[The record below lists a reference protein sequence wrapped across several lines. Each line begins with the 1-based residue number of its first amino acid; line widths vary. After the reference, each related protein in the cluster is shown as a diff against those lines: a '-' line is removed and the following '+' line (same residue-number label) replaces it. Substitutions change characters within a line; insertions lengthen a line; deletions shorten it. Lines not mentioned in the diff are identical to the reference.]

1 VSDYTPMTPPLPPPA
16 PSGGS
21 GVKVWI
27 LFGAVIALLV
37 ANVYLFIQLDKVRV
51 EMSKQREAL
60 ATEIA
65 NLRETSSV
73 TTQTSRR
80 NLDTLR
86 DELETARRQAS
97 MAAGQAKVEALKH
110 ADDIARRLEIEQK
123 KAQQVV
129 QGVQGEISQ
138 VRETATAT
146 SSKLGEVSTEVGSVK
161 TEVAATK
168 GELEKTI
175 ADLKRVTGDLGMQS
189 GLIATNSKE
198 ISALRALGDRNI
210 FEFNLGKTKAP
221 QKIGDIALQLKR
233 TDPKKNK
240 YTIDLVADDKRVEK
254 KDKGVNE
261 PVQFM
266 VAKAPGRP
274 YEIIVNEVKKDV
286 IVGYLSTPKVAST
299 R

>member
-1 VSDYTPMTPPLPPPA
+1 MSDYTPMTPAPPQPA

-21 GVKVWI
+21 GVKIWI

-37 ANVYLFIQLDKVRV
+37 ANGYLFYQLDRVRMD
-51 EMSKQREAL
+51 MSKTREAL

-97 MAAGQAKVEALKH
+97 MAAGQAKVEAQRH
-110 ADDIARRLEIEQK
+110 ADDIARRLEAEQK
-123 KAQQVV
+123 KAQQA
-129 QGVQGEISQ
+129 VQGEISQ

-175 ADLKRVTGDLGMQS
+175 SDLKRVTGDLGMQS
-189 GLIATNSKE
+189 GLIATNAKE

-210 FEFNLGKTKAP
+210 FEFKLGKTKAP

-240 YTIDLVADDKRVEK
+240 YTVDLVADDKRVEK
-254 KDKGVNE
+254 KDKGINE
-261 PVQFM
+261 PLQFL
-266 VAKAPGRP
+266 VSKAPGRP
-274 YEIIVNEVKKDV
+274 YELIVNEVKKDL
-286 IVGYLSTPKVAST
+286 IVGYLSTPKVTSA

>member
-1 VSDYTPMTPPLPPPA
+1 MTPAPPPPA

-21 GVKVWI
+21 GVKIWI
-27 LFGAVIALLV
+27 LFGAVIALLI
-37 ANVYLFIQLDKVRV
+37 ANGYLFYQLDRVRMDV
-51 EMSKQREAL
+51 SKAREAL

-86 DELETARRQAS
+86 DELEAARRQAS
-97 MAAGQAKVEALKH
+97 MAAGQAKVEAQKH
-110 ADDIARRLEIEQK
+110 ADDLARRLEVEQR
-123 KAQQVV
+123 KAQLA
-129 QGVQGEISQ
+129 VQGEISQ
-138 VRETATAT
+138 VRETASAT
-146 SSKLGEVSTEVGSVK
+146 SSKLGEVSSEVGSVK

-198 ISALRALGDRNI
+198 IAALRALGDRNI
-210 FEFNLGKTKAP
+210 FEFNLGKTRAP
-221 QKIGDIALQLKR
+221 QKIGDIAMQLKR
-233 TDPKKNK
+233 TDPKKYK
-240 YTIDLVADDKRVEK
+240 YTIDLVADDKKVEK

-266 VAKAPGRP
+266 VSKAPGRP

>member
-1 VSDYTPMTPPLPPPA
+1 VSDYTPMTPVPLQPA

-27 LFGAVIALLV
+27 LFGAVIALLI
-37 ANVYLFIQLDKVRV
+37 ANGYLFYQLDRVRMDV
-51 EMSKQREAL
+51 SKTREAL

-97 MAAGQAKVEALKH
+97 MAAGQAKVEAQKH
-110 ADDIARRLEIEQK
+110 ADDLARRLETEQK
-123 KAQQVV
+123 KAQQA
-129 QGVQGEISQ
+129 VQGEISQ
-138 VRETATAT
+138 VRETASAT

-161 TEVAATK
+161 TEVAATR

-198 ISALRALGDRNI
+198 IGALRALGDRNI
-210 FEFNLGKTKAP
+210 FEFNLGKTRAP
-221 QKIGDIALQLKR
+221 QKIGDVAVQLKR
-233 TDPKKNK
+233 TDPKKNT
-240 YTIDLVADDKRVEK
+240 YTIDLVADDKKVEK
-254 KDKGVNE
+254 KDKGINE
-261 PVQFM
+261 PVQFI
-266 VAKAPGRP
+266 VSKAPGRP
-274 YEIIVNEVKKDV
+274 YEIIVNVVKKDV

>member
-1 VSDYTPMTPPLPPPA
+1 MSDYTPAPPPSA

-21 GVKVWI
+21 GLKIPI
-27 LFGAVIALLV
+27 LFGAVIALLA
-37 ANVYLFIQLDKVRV
+37 ANVYLFLQLDKVRTDV
-51 EMSKQREAL
+51 SKTREAL

-86 DELETARRQAS
+86 DELEAARRQAS
-97 MAAGQAKVEALKH
+97 MAAGQAKVEAQKH
-110 ADDIARRLEIEQK
+110 ADDLARRLEVEQK
-123 KAQQVV
+123 KAQQAV
-129 QGVQGEISQ
+129 QSEISQ
-138 VRETATAT
+138 VRDTASAT

-168 GELEKTI
+168 TELEKTI

-198 ISALRALGDRNI
+198 IAALRALGDRNI

-221 QKIGDIALQLKR
+221 QRIGDIAMQLKK
-233 TDPKKNK
+233 TDPKKKK
-240 YTIDLVADDKRVEK
+240 YTVDVIADDKRVEK

-261 PVQFM
+261 PLQFI

-274 YEIIVNEVKKDV
+274 YEIVVNTVKKDV
-286 IVGYLSTPKVAST
+286 IVGYLSTPKVTST

>member
-1 VSDYTPMTPPLPPPA
+1 MTPAPPQPA

-27 LFGAVIALLV
+27 LFGAVIALLI
-37 ANVYLFIQLDKVRV
+37 ANGYLFYQLDRVR
-51 EMSKQREAL
+51 MDLSKTREAL

-86 DELETARRQAS
+86 DELEAARRQAS

-110 ADDIARRLEIEQK
+110 ADDLARRLEIEQK
-123 KAQQVV
+123 KAQQA
-129 QGVQGEISQ
+129 VQGEISQ
-138 VRETATAT
+138 VRETASAT
-146 SSKLGEVSTEVGSVK
+146 SSKLGEVSSEVGSVK
-161 TEVAATK
+161 TEVATTR

-221 QKIGDIALQLKR
+221 QKIGDVAMQLKR

-240 YTIDLVADDKRVEK
+240 YTIDLIADDKRVEK

-261 PVQFM
+261 PVQFL
-266 VAKAPGRP
+266 VSKAQGRP
-274 YEIIVNEVKKDV
+274 YEIVVNEVKKDA

>member
-1 VSDYTPMTPPLPPPA
+1 MSDYNPMTPAPPPPA

-21 GVKVWI
+21 GVKIWI
-27 LFGAVIALLV
+27 LFGAVIALLI
-37 ANVYLFIQLDKVRV
+37 ANGYLFYQLDKVRMD
-51 EMSKQREAL
+51 MSKTREAL

-86 DELETARRQAS
+86 DELEAARRQAS
-97 MAAGQAKVEALKH
+97 MAAGQAKVEAQKH
-110 ADDIARRLEIEQK
+110 ADDLARRLEIEQK
-123 KAQQVV
+123 KAQLA
-129 QGVQGEISQ
+129 VQGEISQ
-138 VRETATAT
+138 VRETASAT

-175 ADLKRVTGDLGMQS
+175 ADLKRVTSDLGMQS

-198 ISALRALGDRNI
+198 IAALRALGDRNI
-210 FEFNLGKTKAP
+210 FEFKLGKTRAP
-221 QKIGDIALQLKR
+221 QKIGDIAMQLKR
-233 TDPKKNK
+233 TDPKKNQ
-240 YTIDLVADDKRVEK
+240 YTIDLVADDKKVEK
-254 KDKGVNE
+254 KDKGINE
-261 PVQFM
+261 PLQFL
-266 VAKAPGRP
+266 VSKAPGRP

>member
-1 VSDYTPMTPPLPPPA
+1 MTPAPLPPA

-21 GVKVWI
+21 GVKIWI
-27 LFGAVIALLV
+27 LFGAVIALLI
-37 ANVYLFIQLDKVRV
+37 ANGYLFYQLDRVRMDV
-51 EMSKQREAL
+51 SKAREAL

-86 DELETARRQAS
+86 DELEAARRQAS
-97 MAAGQAKVEALKH
+97 MAAGQAKVEAQKH
-110 ADDIARRLEIEQK
+110 ADDLARRLEIEQK
-123 KAQQVV
+123 KAQLA
-129 QGVQGEISQ
+129 VQGEISQ
-138 VRETATAT
+138 VRETASAT
-146 SSKLGEVSTEVGSVK
+146 SSKLGEVSSEVGSVK

-261 PVQFM
+261 PVQFL
-266 VAKAPGRP
+266 VSKAPGRP

>member
-1 VSDYTPMTPPLPPPA
+1 MSGFTPMPPPMAPPPPA

-21 GVKVWI
+21 GLKIPI
-27 LFGAVIALLV
+27 LFGAILALLA
-37 ANVYLFIQLDKVRV
+37 ANVYLFLQLDKVRTDV
-51 EMSKQREAL
+51 SKTREAL

-97 MAAGQAKVEALKH
+97 MAAGQAKVEAQKH
-110 ADDIARRLEIEQK
+110 ADDIARRLETEQK
-123 KAQQVV
+123 KAQQA
-129 QGVQGEISQ
+129 VQGEISQ

-189 GLIATNSKE
+189 GLIATNAKE
-198 ISALRALGDRNI
+198 IAALRALGDRNI
-210 FEFNLGKTKAP
+210 FEFKLGKTKAP
-221 QKIGDIALQLKR
+221 QKIGDVAMQLKK
-233 TDPKKNK
+233 TDPKKNT
-240 YTIDLVADDKRVEK
+240 YTIDLVADDRKVEK
-254 KDKGVNE
+254 KDKGINE
-261 PVQFM
+261 PLQFL
-266 VAKAPGRP
+266 VSKTPGRP
-274 YEIIVNEVKKDV
+274 YEIIVNEVKKDL

>member
-1 VSDYTPMTPPLPPPA
+1 MTPVPPQPA

-21 GVKVWI
+21 GVKIWI

-37 ANVYLFIQLDKVRV
+37 ANGYLFYQLDRVRMD
-51 EMSKQREAL
+51 MSKTREAL

-86 DELETARRQAS
+86 DELETARRQAA
-97 MAAGQAKVEALKH
+97 MAAGQAKVEAQRH
-110 ADDIARRLEIEQK
+110 ADDIARRLETEQK
-123 KAQQVV
+123 KAQQA
-129 QGVQGEISQ
+129 VQGEISQ

-146 SSKLGEVSTEVGSVK
+146 NSKLGEVSTEVGSVK

-175 ADLKRVTGDLGMQS
+175 SDLKRVTGDLGMQS
-189 GLIATNSKE
+189 GLIATNAKE
-198 ISALRALGDRNI
+198 IGALRALGDRNI
-210 FEFNLGKTKAP
+210 FEFKLGKTKAP

-240 YTIDLVADDKRVEK
+240 YTVDLVADDKKVEK

-261 PVQFM
+261 PLQFL
-266 VAKAPGRP
+266 VSKAPGRP
-274 YEIIVNEVKKDV
+274 YELIVNEVKKDL

>member
-1 VSDYTPMTPPLPPPA
+1 MSDYNPMTPAPPPPA

-21 GVKVWI
+21 GVKIWI
-27 LFGAVIALLV
+27 LFGAVIALLI
-37 ANVYLFIQLDKVRV
+37 ANGYLFYQLDRVRMDV
-51 EMSKQREAL
+51 SKAREAL

-86 DELETARRQAS
+86 DELEAARRQAS
-97 MAAGQAKVEALKH
+97 MAAGQAKVEAQKH
-110 ADDIARRLEIEQK
+110 ADDLARRLEVEQR
-123 KAQQVV
+123 KAQLA
-129 QGVQGEISQ
+129 VQGEISQ
-138 VRETATAT
+138 VRETASAT
-146 SSKLGEVSTEVGSVK
+146 SSKLGEVSSEVGSVK

-198 ISALRALGDRNI
+198 IAALRALGDRNI
-210 FEFNLGKTKAP
+210 FEFNLGKTRAP
-221 QKIGDIALQLKR
+221 QKIGDIAMQLKR
-233 TDPKKNK
+233 TDPKKYK
-240 YTIDLVADDKRVEK
+240 YTIDLVADDKKVEK

-266 VAKAPGRP
+266 VSKAPGRP

>member
-1 VSDYTPMTPPLPPPA
+1 MSDYTPAPPPPA

-21 GVKVWI
+21 GLKIPI
-27 LFGAVIALLV
+27 LFGAVIALLA
-37 ANVYLFIQLDKVRV
+37 ANVYLFLQLDKVRTDV
-51 EMSKQREAL
+51 SKTREAL

-86 DELETARRQAS
+86 DELEAARRQAS
-97 MAAGQAKVEALKH
+97 MAAGQAKVEAQKH
-110 ADDIARRLEIEQK
+110 ADDLARRLEVEQK
-123 KAQQVV
+123 KAQQAV
-129 QGVQGEISQ
+129 QSEISQ
-138 VRETATAT
+138 VRDTASAT

-168 GELEKTI
+168 TELEKTI

-198 ISALRALGDRNI
+198 IAALRALGDRNI

-221 QKIGDIALQLKR
+221 QRIGDIAMQLKK

-240 YTIDLVADDKRVEK
+240 YTVDVIADDKRVEK

-261 PVQFM
+261 PLQFI

-274 YEIIVNEVKKDV
+274 YEIVVNTVKKDV
-286 IVGYLSTPKVAST
+286 IVGYLSTPKVTST

>member
-1 VSDYTPMTPPLPPPA
+1 VSDYTPMTPVPPQPA

-21 GVKVWI
+21 GVKIWI

-37 ANVYLFIQLDKVRV
+37 ANGYLFYQLDRVRMD
-51 EMSKQREAL
+51 MSKTREAL

-86 DELETARRQAS
+86 DELETARRQAA
-97 MAAGQAKVEALKH
+97 MAAGQAKVEAQRH
-110 ADDIARRLEIEQK
+110 ADDIARRLETEQK
-123 KAQQVV
+123 KAQQA
-129 QGVQGEISQ
+129 VQGEISQ

-146 SSKLGEVSTEVGSVK
+146 NSKLGEVSTEVGSVK

-175 ADLKRVTGDLGMQS
+175 SDLKRVTGDLGMQS
-189 GLIATNSKE
+189 GLIATNAKE
-198 ISALRALGDRNI
+198 IGALRALGDRNI
-210 FEFNLGKTKAP
+210 FEFKLGKTKAP

-240 YTIDLVADDKRVEK
+240 YTVDLVADDKKVEK

-261 PVQFM
+261 PLQFL
-266 VAKAPGRP
+266 VSKAPGRP
-274 YEIIVNEVKKDV
+274 YELIVNEVKKDL

>member
-1 VSDYTPMTPPLPPPA
+1 MSDYTPLTPPPPPPA

-21 GVKVWI
+21 GLKIPI
-27 LFGAVIALLV
+27 LFGAVIALLA
-37 ANVYLFIQLDKVRV
+37 ANVYLFLQLDKVRTDV
-51 EMSKQREAL
+51 SKTREAL

-86 DELETARRQAS
+86 DELEAARRQAS
-97 MAAGQAKVEALKH
+97 MAAGQAKVEAQKH
-110 ADDIARRLEIEQK
+110 ADDLARRLEVEQK
-123 KAQQVV
+123 KAQQAV
-129 QGVQGEISQ
+129 QSEISQ
-138 VRETATAT
+138 VRDTASAT

-168 GELEKTI
+168 SELEKTI

-198 ISALRALGDRNI
+198 IAALRALGDRNI

-221 QKIGDIALQLKR
+221 QRIGDIALHLKR

-240 YTIDLVADDKRVEK
+240 YTIDVVADDKRVEK

-261 PVQFM
+261 PLQFM

-274 YEIIVNEVKKDV
+274 YEIVVNTVKKDV
-286 IVGYLSTPKVAST
+286 IVGYLSTPKVTST

>member
-1 VSDYTPMTPPLPPPA
+1 LKIP
-16 PSGGS
+16 
-21 GVKVWI
+21 I
-27 LFGAVIALLV
+27 LFGAVIALLA
-37 ANVYLFIQLDKVRV
+37 ANVYLFLQLDKVRTDV
-51 EMSKQREAL
+51 SKTREAL
-60 ATEIA
+60 ATEMA

-86 DELETARRQAS
+86 DDLETARRQAS
-97 MAAGQAKVEALKH
+97 MAAGQAKVEAQKH
-110 ADDIARRLEIEQK
+110 ADDLARRLEAEQK
-123 KAQQVV
+123 RVQQAV
-129 QGVQGEISQ
+129 QSEISQ
-138 VRETATAT
+138 VKETASAT

-175 ADLKRVTGDLGMQS
+175 ADLKRVTGDLGVQS
-189 GLIATNSKE
+189 GLIATNGKE

-210 FEFNLGKTKAP
+210 YEFNLGRTKAP
-221 QKIGDIALQLKR
+221 QKIGDIAMQLKR

-240 YTIDLVADDKRVEK
+240 YTIDLVADDKKVEK
-254 KDKGVNE
+254 KDKGINE

-274 YEIIVNEVKKDV
+274 YEIVVNEVKKDV
-286 IVGYLSTPKVAST
+286 IVGYLSTPKVVSA

>member
-1 VSDYTPMTPPLPPPA
+1 
-16 PSGGS
+16 
-21 GVKVWI
+21 
-27 LFGAVIALLV
+27 VIALLI
-37 ANVYLFIQLDKVRV
+37 ANGYLFYQLDRVRMDV
-51 EMSKQREAL
+51 SKTREAL

-86 DELETARRQAS
+86 DELEAARRQAS

-110 ADDIARRLEIEQK
+110 ADDLARRLEIEQK
-123 KAQQVV
+123 KAQQA
-129 QGVQGEISQ
+129 VQGEISQ
-138 VRETATAT
+138 VRETASAT
-146 SSKLGEVSTEVGSVK
+146 SSKLGEVSSEVGSVK
-161 TEVAATK
+161 TEVAATR

-221 QKIGDIALQLKR
+221 QKIGDIAMQLKK
-233 TDPKKNK
+233 TDPKKNT
-240 YTIDLVADDKRVEK
+240 YTIDLVADDKKVEK
-254 KDKGVNE
+254 KDKGINE
-261 PVQFM
+261 PVQFI
-266 VAKAPGRP
+266 VSKAPGRP
-274 YEIIVNEVKKDV
+274 YEIIVNVVKKDV